1 MKHSLTLLCAALLGG
16 ALATAQAAEVSPA
29 AGGAKPASAATVTP
43 AATKPGTGAAPAAG
57 GNGGGLSSN
66 GGNTATQVGPKKPKC
81 PDPANTACPAV
92 KAPVKTGG

>member
-1 MKHSLTLLCAALLGG
+1 MKHSLTLIGAALLCG
-16 ALATAQAAEVSPA
+16 AMLAQAADVSPA
-29 AGGAKPASAATVTP
+29 AGSAKAASAPGANP
-43 AATKPGTGAAPAAG
+43 AVAKPGTGGAPAAG